1 MKSASSAAAMSDP
14 PRRVLLKVSGEA
26 LQGGLS
32 TGLDPA
38 AVRGIASQLVQCA
51 RAGSQV
57 AVVVGGGNIVRG
69 RVAAAAGMTRMTA
82 DYAGML
88 GTIINGLAMQDA
100 IEAEGLQVRTMSA
113 INVPTVAEPYIP
125 RRARRHLEKGRIV
138 LLVAGTGQP
147 FVTTDT
153 AAAQF
158 GVAIGARRLLM
169 GKRGTDG
176 VYTADPATHAAAQ
189 RYESLNYRDA
199 IRQNL
204 GVLMD
209 TAALSLC
216 EENDLP
222 ILVFDV
228 EAPNAITQAV
238 RQGAAGTIV
247 YSGPTRLA

>member
-1 MKSASSAAAMSDP
+1 MSEP
-14 PRRVLLKVSGEA
+14 TRRILLKVSGEA
-26 LQGGLS
+26 LQGEFS

-38 AVRGIASQLVQCA
+38 AVRRIALQLVDCA
-51 RAGSQV
+51 RSGVQI

-88 GTIINGLAMQDA
+88 GTIINGLALQDA
-100 IEAEGLQVRTMSA
+100 IEAEGREVRTMSA

-125 RRARRHLEKGRIV
+125 RRARRHLDKSRIV

-158 GVAIGARRLLM
+158 GVAIGAGELLM

-176 VYTADPATHAAAQ
+176 VYTADPATHPSAQ
-189 RYESLNYRDA
+189 RYDSLNYRDA

-216 EENDLP
+216 EDNNLP
-222 ILVFDV
+222 ILVFDI
-228 EAPNAITQAV
+228 EAPEAIVQAV
-238 RQGAAGTIV
+238 REGAAGTRV
-247 YSGPTRLA
+247 HAGATQLA

>member
-1 MKSASSAAAMSDP
+1 MSEP

-38 AVRGIASQLVQCA
+38 AVSRIALQLVESV
-51 RAGSQV
+51 RAGV
-57 AVVVGGGNIVRG
+57 EIAVVVGGGNIVRG

-88 GTIINGLAMQDA
+88 GTIINGLALQDA
-100 IEAEGLQVRTMSA
+100 IEAEGVQVRTMSA
-113 INVPTVAEPYIP
+113 INVPAVAEPYIP

-158 GVAIGARRLLM
+158 GVAVGARRLLM
-169 GKRGTDG
+169 GKRGADG
-176 VYTADPATHAAAQ
+176 VYTADPATHPEAQ
-189 RYESLNYRDA
+189 RYDSLNYRDA
-199 IRQNL
+199 IHQNL

-228 EAPNAITQAV
+228 EAPNAIVQAV
-238 RQGAAGTIV
+238 RDGVAGTRV
-247 YSGPTRLA
+247 HAGVTQLA

>member
-1 MKSASSAAAMSDP
+1 MTAAAE
-14 PRRVLLKVSGEA
+14 RVLLKVSGEA
-26 LQGGLS
+26 LQGELS

-38 AVRGIASQLVQCA
+38 AVRRISTQLVECA
-51 RAGSQV
+51 RADAQV

-88 GTIINGLAMQDA
+88 GTIINGLALQDA
-100 IEAEGLQVRTMSA
+100 IEAEGVQVRTMSA

-125 RRARRHLEKGRIV
+125 RRARRHLDKGRVV

-158 GVAIGARRLLM
+158 GVAIGARQLLM

-176 VYTADPATHAAAQ
+176 VYTADPAIDPAAQ
-189 RYESLNYRDA
+189 RYEALNYRDA
-199 IRQNL
+199 IHQNL

-216 EENDLP
+216 EENNLP

-228 EAPNAITQAV
+228 EAPNAIIHAI
-238 RQGAAGTIV
+238 RDGAAGTTV
-247 YSGPTRLA
+247 HAGTTHLA

>member
-1 MKSASSAAAMSDP
+1 MTDP
-14 PRRVLLKVSGEA
+14 PRRILLKISGAA
-26 LQGGLS
+26 LQGDLT

-38 AVRGIASQLVQCA
+38 AVRRIALQLVACA
-51 RAGSQV
+51 SSGVQI

-88 GTIINGLAMQDA
+88 GTIINGLALQDA
-100 IEAEGLQVRTMSA
+100 IEAEGLQVRTLSA

-125 RRARRHLEKGRIV
+125 RRARRHLEKNRIV

-158 GVAIGARRLLM
+158 GVAVGAVELLM
-169 GKRGTDG
+169 AKRGVDG
-176 VYTADPATHAAAQ
+176 VYTADPATHPDAK

-199 IRQNL
+199 ITQNL

-216 EENDLP
+216 EDNNLP
-222 ILVFDV
+222 IFVFDIDS
-228 EAPNAITQAV
+228 PDAIVQAV
-238 RQGAAGTIV
+238 HHGVAGTRV
-247 YSGPTRLA
+247 HAGPTRLA

>member
-1 MKSASSAAAMSDP
+1 MSDP

-38 AVRGIASQLVQCA
+38 AVRGIASQLVRCA

-100 IEAEGLQVRTMSA
+100 IEAEGVQVRTMSA

-125 RRARRHLEKGRIV
+125 RRARRHLEKGRLV

-222 ILVFDV
+222 ILFFDV
-228 EAPNAITQAV
+228 EAPNAIAQAV
-238 RQGAAGTIV
+238 QQGAAGTIV
-247 YSGPTRLA
+247 HSGPTRLA

>member
-1 MKSASSAAAMSDP
+1 MSDP

-51 RAGSQV
+51 RAGVQI

-88 GTIINGLAMQDA
+88 GTIINGLALQDA
-100 IEAEGLQVRTMSA
+100 IEAEGREVRTMSA

-125 RRARRHLEKGRIV
+125 RRARRHLDKNRIV

-158 GVAIGARRLLM
+158 GVAIGAGELLM

-176 VYTADPATHAAAQ
+176 VYTADPATHPSAQ
-189 RYESLNYRDA
+189 RYDSLNYRDA

-238 RQGAAGTIV
+238 RKGAAGTIV
-247 YSGPTRLA
+247 HSGPTRLA

>member
-1 MKSASSAAAMSDP
+1 MPKP

-26 LQGGLS
+26 LQGKLS

-38 AVRGIASQLVQCA
+38 AVRGISSQLVECA
-51 RAGSQV
+51 GWGAQV

-88 GTIINGLAMQDA
+88 GTIINGLALQDA
-100 IEAEGLQVRTMSA
+100 IEAEGVQVRTMSA

-125 RRARRHLEKGRIV
+125 RRARRHLDKGRVV

-158 GVAIGARRLLM
+158 GVAIGAGELLM

-176 VYTADPATHAAAQ
+176 VYTADPAKHPSAQ
-189 RYESLNYRDA
+189 RYEALNYRDA
-199 IRQNL
+199 IHQNL

-228 EAPNAITQAV
+228 EAPNAIVHAI
-238 RQGAAGTIV
+238 RDGAAGTTV
-247 YSGPTRLA
+247 HAGPTHLA

>member
-1 MKSASSAAAMSDP
+1 MSSGDA
-14 PRRVLLKVSGEA
+14 RRVLLKVSGEA
-26 LQGGLS
+26 LRGELS
-32 TGLDPA
+32 TGLDPV
-38 AVRGIASQLVQCA
+38 AVRGISSQLVECA
-51 RAGSQV
+51 RTDAQV

-88 GTIINGLAMQDA
+88 GTIINGLALQDA
-100 IEAEGLQVRTMSA
+100 IEAEDVEVRTMSA
-113 INVPTVAEPYIP
+113 ISVPTVAEPYIP
-125 RRARRHLEKGRIV
+125 RRARRHLDKGRVV

-158 GVAIGARRLLM
+158 GVAIGAHQLLM

-176 VYTADPATHAAAQ
+176 VYTADPAADPSAQ
-189 RYESLNYRDA
+189 RYEALNYRDA
-199 IRQNL
+199 IHQNL

-228 EAPNAITQAV
+228 EAPDAIVHAIRDGT
-238 RQGAAGTIV
+238 AGTTV
-247 YSGPTRLA
+247 HAGPTHLA

>member
-1 MKSASSAAAMSDP
+1 MSAAA
-14 PRRVLLKVSGEA
+14 RRVLLKVSGEA
-26 LQGGLS
+26 LQGELS

-38 AVRGIASQLVQCA
+38 AMRRIALQLVECA
-51 RAGSQV
+51 QSGVQI

-88 GTIINGLAMQDA
+88 GTIINGLALQDA
-100 IEAEGLQVRTMSA
+100 IEAEGIEVRTMSA
-113 INVPTVAEPYIP
+113 ISVPTVAEPYIP
-125 RRARRHLEKGRIV
+125 RRARRHLDKGRVV

-158 GVAIGARRLLM
+158 GVAIGAGELLM

-176 VYTADPATHAAAQ
+176 VYTADPAKHPSAQ
-189 RYESLNYRDA
+189 RYDSLNYRDA

-204 GVLMD
+204 GILMD

-216 EENDLP
+216 EDNDLP
-222 ILVFDV
+222 ILVFDID
-228 EAPNAITQAV
+228 APNAIVEALQTGATGTRVHGGATQ
-238 RQGAAGTIV
+238 
-247 YSGPTRLA
+247 LA

>member
-1 MKSASSAAAMSDP
+1 MSEA
-14 PRRVLLKVSGEA
+14 PRRVLLKISGEA
-26 LQGGLS
+26 LQGGRGS
-32 TGLDPA
+32 GLDPE
-38 AVRGIASQLVQCA
+38 AVRAIAAQLVECA
-51 RAGSQV
+51 RSSVQI

-88 GTIINGLAMQDA
+88 GTIINGLALQDA
-100 IEAEGLQVRTMSA
+100 VEAEGVAVRTMSA
-113 INVPTVAEPYIP
+113 INVRTVAEPYIP
-125 RRARRHLEKGRIV
+125 RRARRHLEKGRVV

-158 GVAIGARRLLM
+158 GVAIGASELIM
-169 GKRGTDG
+169 GKRGADG
-176 VYTADPATHAAAQ
+176 VYTADPAADPAAQ
-189 RYESLNYRDA
+189 RYELLNFRDA
-199 IRQNL
+199 ITQNL

-216 EENDLP
+216 EDNDLP

-228 EAPNAITQAV
+228 EAPNAIVEAV
-238 RQGAAGTIV
+238 RDGAAGTRV
-247 YSGPTRLA
+247 HAGATRLS

>member
-1 MKSASSAAAMSDP
+1 MTDP
-14 PRRVLLKVSGEA
+14 PRRILLKISGEA
-26 LQGGLS
+26 LQGDLT

-38 AVRGIASQLVQCA
+38 AVRRIALQLVNCVKSGVQL
-51 RAGSQV
+51 

-88 GTIINGLAMQDA
+88 GTIINGLALQDA
-100 IEAEGLQVRTMSA
+100 IEAEGLEVRTLSA

-125 RRARRHLEKGRIV
+125 RRARRHLEKNRIV

-158 GVAIGARRLLM
+158 GVAVGAVELLM
-169 GKRGTDG
+169 AKRGVDG
-176 VYTADPATHAAAQ
+176 VYTADPATHTDAK

-199 IRQNL
+199 ITQNL

-216 EENDLP
+216 EDNNLP
-222 ILVFDV
+222 IFVFDIDS
-228 EAPNAITQAV
+228 PDAIVQAV
-238 RQGAAGTIV
+238 QHGVAGTRV
-247 YSGPTRLA
+247 HAGPTRLA

>member
-1 MKSASSAAAMSDP
+1 MNAP
-14 PRRVLLKVSGEA
+14 PRRILLKISGQA
-26 LQGGLS
+26 LQGALPS
-32 TGLDPA
+32 GLDPQ
-38 AVRGIASQLVQCA
+38 AVRRIAGQLIESTRSGVEI
-51 RAGSQV
+51 

-88 GTIINGLAMQDA
+88 GTIINGLALQDA
-100 IEAEGLQVRTMSA
+100 IEADGLQVRTMSA

-158 GVAIGARRLLM
+158 GIALGAQLLLM
-169 GKRGTDG
+169 AKQGADG
-176 VYTADPATHAAAQ
+176 VYTADPALHPNAQ
-189 RYESLNYRDA
+189 RYESLNFHDA
-199 IRQNL
+199 ITQNL
-204 GVLMD
+204 GALMD

-216 EENDLP
+216 QENDLP
-222 ILVFDV
+222 ILVFDID
-228 EAPNAITQAV
+228 APNAIVDAV
-238 RQGAAGTIV
+238 REGAAGTRV
-247 YSGPTRLA
+247 DAGSTKLA